1 MKKGELYLT
10 ICFTLFS
17 IFLFAQRDIEPTLVF
32 SDTSNYNFTGEWQY
46 LSTEIYLFNG
56 EKFSNLINELDF
68 AKAKPKGG
76 FFRKKGIREEHL
88 EYLFITAT
96 LNNVK
101 FFSDKEL
108 TYPLYNFQ
116 ISTDKDNKY
125 QTFVSDNIDHI
136 RIIDN
141 LPLYSTKDFID
152 ADIRVKAITN
162 NDQDQFLNLVS
173 TQLKNI
179 SKITNPSAAV
189 LSIIG
194 EFGNFLDANTR
205 KKEYHFSST
214 IRLFEQKNFD
224 TRVHSIKVYAL
235 TTANSKTVEMNTK
248 PLADLLDTINHTSI
262 NKPFLK
268 SYINYNEYPL
278 VVVVNY
284 KSLYNM
290 EEVTGDE
297 VNFASIEKRKLK
309 IETDYK
315 TGLINAETYR
325 QEKDYIN
332 FLTVFANLKNHL
344 EVYSLNYKSGNTDA
358 IGNSLFRLMQY
369 YRQLLKT
376 DEEIKYKYR
385 GNSTYQNIFSKEYES
400 ILGYASLYFD
410 GDHNLQQLKGLVK
423 TLLSLETTPNITTN
437 SSLESTI
444 SALRFS
450 DVFKTDLMNQSMEGQ
465 LIQSHL
471 NRLEGQLFQNV
482 FENEITNV
490 NEAIADAKTKEA
502 TAKLK
507 EMVRNTSCGL
517 CRSKGLDAIRD
528 FDLRMDEYNRQQ
540 ALILHDSLTRVLQP
554 WIFIQFE
561 KLQLIRTN
569 FNTVYTPDN
578 QTEHSN
584 YLLSKLNEADRDL
597 NNLKD
602 FIKID
607 LSSKEISIIQN
618 MDSKLEKLKQNV
630 TESLNFICN
639 LKPELCSTNPKSN
652 EILINQ
658 KQEVQEQ
665 IIIKVDSVMNN
676 H

>member
-17 IFLFAQRDIEPTLVF
+17 SFLFAQRDIEPKLIF

-68 AKAKPKGG
+68 AKTKPKGG
-76 FFRKKGIREEHL
+76 FFRKKGIQEEHL

-141 LPLYSTKDFID
+141 LPLFSTKDFID

-173 TQLKNI
+173 SQLKNI
-179 SKITNPSAAV
+179 SKITNPTSAV

-268 SYINYNEYPL
+268 HYIDYNEYPL
-278 VVVVNY
+278 IVVVNY

-315 TGLINAETYR
+315 AGLINAETYR

-344 EVYSLNYKSGNTDA
+344 EVYGLNYKSGNTDA
-358 IGNSLFRLMQY
+358 IGSSLFRLMQY

-376 DEEIKYKYR
+376 NEEFKYKYR
-385 GNSTYQNIFSKEYES
+385 GNSTYQSIFSKEYES

-410 GDHNLQQLKGLVK
+410 GDHNLQQLKGLVR
-423 TLLSLETTPNITTN
+423 TLLSLETTPNVTTN
-437 SSLESTI
+437 QSLESTI

-450 DVFKTDLMNQSMEGQ
+450 DVFKPDLMNQSMEGQ
-465 LIQSHL
+465 LIQAHL
-471 NRLEGQLFQNV
+471 SRLEGQLFQNV
-482 FENEITNV
+482 FEIEITKV
-490 NEAIADAKTKEA
+490 NETIAEQKTKDA
-502 TAKLK
+502 TTKLK

-517 CRSKGLDAIRD
+517 CRTRGLDAIGD
-528 FDLRMDEYNRQQ
+528 FDSRMNEYKRQQ
-540 ALILHDSLTRVLQP
+540 ALLLHDSLTSVLQP
-554 WIFIQFE
+554 WIFIQLE
-561 KLQLIRTN
+561 RLQLIRNN
-569 FNTVYTPDN
+569 FNAVYTPDN

-607 LSSKEISIIQN
+607 LSTKEISIIQN

-639 LKPELCSTNPKSN
+639 LKPELCSANLKSS

-658 KQEVQEQ
+658 KQEVQEDVVKKDT
-665 IIIKVDSVMNN
+665 IR
-676 H
+676 